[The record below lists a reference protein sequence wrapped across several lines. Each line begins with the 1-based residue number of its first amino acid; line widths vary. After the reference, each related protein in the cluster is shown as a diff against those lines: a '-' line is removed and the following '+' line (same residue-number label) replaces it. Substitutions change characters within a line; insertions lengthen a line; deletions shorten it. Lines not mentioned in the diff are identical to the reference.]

1 MRLRLPYA
9 LPPYDE
15 ISSIK
20 PRITHNQPQLVR
32 PIPGIYRK
40 TYIKVVNGRKMMP
53 RSGKMNVA

>member
-1 MRLRLPYA
+1 LPYA

-20 PRITHNQPQLVR
+20 PRSTHNQPQLVR